1 MINKFAFINLRNS
14 EYFQYMVSFREVLGK
29 HDVVHDSF
37 GCLYD
42 ALSDSLT
49 LAEAALAVERGNEK
63 VREKNDADRYRDR
76 LHSKLFNFLKSI
88 IYDDRDPRFDDA
100 QAVMRIVNETG
111 NPTRLPENAQSA
123 VMTTLGNRLEPMRA
137 RLEAIGA
144 QSIVDDMMDAN
155 RQFIRIE
162 SELREILT
170 AQKLD
175 VAPASMSAVR
185 KQIDPLYRSIVAAIN
200 GYMNIPSKADTCR
213 ELVVE
218 TNVLVARYEAL
229 LAARKRE
236 RQEKQPKTE
245 ACEVCG

>member
-29 HDVVHDSF
+29 HAVVRDSF

-42 ALSDSLT
+42 SLSDGLT
-49 LAEAALAVERGNEK
+49 LAEAALAVERSNDK

-76 LHSKLFNFLKSI
+76 LHRKLFNFLKSI
-88 IYDDRDPRFDDA
+88 LYDDRDSRFDDA
-100 QAVMRIVNETG
+100 QAIMRVVNETG

-123 VMTTLGNRLEPMRA
+123 VMTNLGNRLEPLRA

-144 QSIVDDMMDAN
+144 QSMVDEMMEAN

-162 SELREILT
+162 TELRDMLA

-175 VAPASMSAVR
+175 DAPASMAAAR
-185 KQIDPLYRSIVAAIN
+185 KLINPLYRSIVAAIN
-200 GYMNIPSKADTCR
+200 GYMNVPSKAETCI
-213 ELVVE
+213 ELVADI
-218 TNVLVARYEAL
+218 NVLVARYDAL

-236 RQEKQPKTE
+236 RQEKQPQT
-245 ACEVCG
+245 CEVCG